1 MELFGIGVGGKM
13 SVSVTWRG
21 HKAGTLAS
29 LLVIL
34 RGLSQLHQAHHWQS
48 QGPNYYGDHLLF
60 EKLYSDIQ
68 EEIDAVAE
76 RCVGMGGQPLV
87 YSVEQAALTTN
98 VLQFF
103 AQAVPAARTS
113 AEARVVSSL
122 RAEASLL
129 QALDEALAMRQ
140 SNGVQNLLQGIADK
154 HEGHLY
160 LLQQRLAG

>member
-1 MELFGIGVGGKM
+1 M
-13 SVSVTWRG
+13 SLLKQINVKWRG

-34 RGLSQLHQAHHWQS
+34 RGLAQLHQAHHWQS
-48 QGPNYYGDHLLF
+48 QGSNYYGDHLLF

-87 YSVEQAALTTN
+87 YSVEQAALTAD
-98 VLQFF
+98 VLRFF

-113 AEARVVSSL
+113 ADARVLSSL
-122 RAEASLL
+122 KAEFELL
-129 QALDEALAMRQ
+129 GAIDEALSVRQ